1 MIWWQAPT
9 TLVTDRKDLAAL
21 KHSDQGNRV
30 GGRHASTQP
39 LVGRVV
45 GRGLSA
51 QRSLR
56 RLPRQRGDRGATDEK
71 LKVVY
76 HLNDLDKVSFVVG
89 NIQNHLDGIGGP
101 DNVTI
106 ALVVHGQ
113 ALRAIHASAAN
124 PDLTKHVGQFSRAG
138 IELAAC
144 GNTMKSQKV
153 GLADLLPGFI
163 AADQGGVVRIAELQS
178 QGYLYLRP

>member
-1 MIWWQAPT
+1 MHRRSILWAAASAFGAAFAASRAGAATVAP
-9 TLVTDRKDLAAL
+9 
-21 KHSDQGNRV
+21 
-30 GGRHASTQP
+30 
-39 LVGRVV
+39 
-45 GRGLSA
+45 
-51 QRSLR
+51 
-56 RLPRQRGDRGATDEK
+56 ATKK

-89 NIQNHLDGIGGP
+89 NIQNHLDGVGGP
-101 DNVTI
+101 ENVTI

-113 ALRAIHASAAN
+113 ALRAFHASTAN
-124 PDLTKHVGQFSRAG
+124 PDLTKHIGQFSKAG
-138 IELAAC
+138 LELAVC

-153 GLADLLPGFI
+153 GLADLLPGFV

>member
-1 MIWWQAPT
+1 MHRRSILWAAVSAFGAAFAASRANAATEAP
-9 TLVTDRKDLAAL
+9 
-21 KHSDQGNRV
+21 
-30 GGRHASTQP
+30 
-39 LVGRVV
+39 
-45 GRGLSA
+45 
-51 QRSLR
+51 
-56 RLPRQRGDRGATDEK
+56 ATKK

-89 NIQNHLDGIGGP
+89 NIQNHLDGVGGP
-101 DNVTI
+101 ENVTI

-113 ALRAIHASAAN
+113 ALRAFHASTAN
-124 PDLTKHVGQFSRAG
+124 PDLTKHIGQFSRAG
-138 IELAAC
+138 LELAVC

-163 AADQGGVVRIAELQS
+163 SADQGGVVRIAELQS